1 MSDEPLPV
9 AGRENRRRRAALAV
23 ALTVGLAPILVAGA
37 SPQADAVVHL
47 RHAAALRAG
56 GDEHHEVTGTSALLP
71 YQVTYRLMAVTL
83 GLASGEV
90 ALIAFGAASVLA
102 MAAAALVL
110 TGRAARP
117 SLALLFAGMA
127 YSSVY
132 YDGFLNFRLG
142 QAVALLLLAR
152 RLDHPGP
159 RGPWL
164 DVALLGAAYLLHPFA
179 LGLCLLALALVRPA
193 DPGPWRRAPEVV
205 AALLALV
212 TASSGGGAHDGPAW
226 LLEDLRQGLTGAA
239 LAGKLTYLVTEP
251 FARRS
256 PLEGALGLAGLLL
269 AAAAL
274 WRRRARDGA
283 PRSDGLVRMIAAVS
297 ALYMLLPYF
306 LASVAA
312 VNERFAQTLHL
323 LLVVLLARHALGRP
337 EPRPALREA
346 GAIEDHAAPAGSPG
360 GGRPVVLWLAAASL
374 LVAATCCH
382 LRLEALRAEFRP
394 LTAHMAPARRLVVA
408 DLTGGAAPSIVTRD
422 YLLVAGGVTPH
433 GTFINTLMPTRQRAM
448 PTPRHPEDAAAYLD
462 ADYVA
467 VRVAPGRER
476 LPTFAAR
483 CREVARAGRWRL
495 LAPARDE

>member
-1 MSDEPLPV
+1 MSDEALPV
-9 AGRENRRRRAALAV
+9 AGRETRRRRAALAV
-23 ALTVGLAPILVAGA
+23 TLALGLAPILVAGA

-56 GDEHHEVTGTSALLP
+56 GDAHHEVMGTSALLP

-90 ALIAFGAASVLA
+90 ALIALGAASVLA

-179 LGLCLLALALVRPA
+179 LGLGLLALALVRPA

-212 TASSGGGAHDGPAW
+212 TASSGGGAHGGPAW

-283 PRSDGLVRMIAAVS
+283 PRSEGLVRVIAAVA

-323 LLVVLLARHALGRP
+323 LLVVLLARRALGP
-337 EPRPALREA
+337 LEARPASRDA
-346 GAIEDHAAPAGSPG
+346 GARDDDATPAGA
-360 GGRPVVLWLAAASL
+360 RPVVLWVAGAAL

-394 LTAHMAPARRLVVA
+394 LVEHMAPGRRLVVA
-408 DLTGGAAPSIVTRD
+408 DLTGGAATSIVTRD
-422 YLLVAGGVTPH
+422 YLLVANGVTPH